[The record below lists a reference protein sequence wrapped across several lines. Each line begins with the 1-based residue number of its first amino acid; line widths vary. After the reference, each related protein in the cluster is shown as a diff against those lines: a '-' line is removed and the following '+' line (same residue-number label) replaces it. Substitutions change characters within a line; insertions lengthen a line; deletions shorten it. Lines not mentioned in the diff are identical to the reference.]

1 MGCVLGSTSLAVW
14 SALGTAI
21 NELGS
26 IVFTDADTNLCR
38 QKFYSAQL
46 QSPPTPR

>member
-1 MGCVLGSTSLAVW
+1 MGCVLGSTNLAVW

-26 IVFTDADTNLCR
+26 IVFTDADTNVCGH
-38 QKFYSAQL
+38 KVYSAQL
-46 QSPPTPR
+46 QSAPKPR